1 MRPTTRLRLAS
12 AILATVFLRPSARAG
27 EPAGEFERQL
37 ARIFEKREY
46 TAKTM
51 GDARWIDG
59 GRAYTTLEP
68 PATGA
73 AEEKESQPAKD
84 GRDVREGRADREAP
98 RGPRDIVSY
107 DTATGRRS
115 ILVSASKLVPP
126 GADRPLAIDDYQ
138 WSASRKKLLI
148 FTNAKKV
155 WRRNTRGD
163 YWVLDVGSSALVRIG
178 GNAPPS
184 SLMFA
189 HFSPEGTRVAWVRDG
204 DLWVEDLATSQIVRL
219 TSTGSET
226 TINGTT
232 DWVTEEELGLR
243 DAFRW
248 SPDGR
253 SIAYWSFDTTGVGI
267 YSLIDD
273 TDALY
278 PTVRRFPYP
287 KAGTINSAVRIGV
300 IPSSG
305 GATKWM
311 DLAGDPR
318 QNYVARMEWADSSA
332 LVLERLNR
340 LQNVN
345 ELQLADAA
353 SGTVRSL
360 FRDEST
366 TWVELTGEIKS
377 LAGGRAF
384 LVESEKDGW
393 RHVYRVPRDGSA
405 ATLLTKFDGD
415 VLGLAGQDEKAGWLY
430 FLASPGSAIERH
442 LYRCRLDVAKGA
454 MAGIERIGPQRAGS
468 ETYDVSPDGR
478 WAFHGASRFDDP
490 PSFDLVRLP
499 EHAAVRPLVDNAA
512 LRTKIE
518 GWKKRPVE
526 FFQLPIG
533 GGITLDAWMLRP
545 PGFDPAKKYPL
556 VVFVYGEPAG
566 TTVVDRWGGP
576 QELFHRALSDDG
588 YLVVSFDN
596 RGTPS
601 PKGAAWR
608 KCVYGAVGEI
618 SSKDQAAAVRALAA
632 ARPFVDA
639 SRVAIWG
646 WSGGGSSTLNAMFRF
661 PDVYKVGVAVA
672 PVPDQL
678 LYDTIYQ
685 ERYSGLP
692 DKNADGYRRGSPIS
706 FAEGLLGKLL
716 VVHGSGDD
724 NVHYQGTERLVN
736 RLIELGKPFDLMV
749 YPNRTHSINEGKGTS
764 FHVYSLI
771 GRYLRE
777 HLPPG

>member
-1 MRPTTRLRLAS
+1 MRPTPRLRLCS
-12 AILATVFLRPSARAG
+12 AILAALFLSASARAA
-27 EPAGEFERQL
+27 EPGGALEAQL
-37 ARIFEKREY
+37 SRIFEKREY

-51 GDARWIDG
+51 GDARWIDE
-59 GRAYTTLEP
+59 GRAYTKLEP
-68 PATGA
+68 PAGA
-73 AEEKESQPAKD
+73 SGEETERRPPPDAGD
-84 GRDVREGRADREAP
+84 GRADREAP
-98 RGPRDIVSY
+98 PAPRDIVSY

-115 ILVSASKLVPP
+115 ILVPASKLVPP
-126 GADRPLAIDDYQ
+126 GSDRPLSIDDYQ
-138 WSASRKKLLI
+138 WSAGRSKLLV
-148 FTNAKKV
+148 FTNARKV

-163 YWVLDVGSSALVRIG
+163 YWVLDLASGALLRLG
-178 GNAPPS
+178 GDAPPS

-189 HFSPEGTRVAWVRDG
+189 HFSPDGTRAAWVRDN
-204 DLWVEDLATSQIVRL
+204 DLWVEDLATSKIGRL
-219 TSTGSET
+219 TTTGSET
-226 TINGTT
+226 TVNGTT
-232 DWVTEEELGLR
+232 DWVTEEELGLQA
-243 DAFRW
+243 AFHW

-267 YSLIDD
+267 YTLIND
-273 TDALY
+273 TGALY
-278 PTVRRFPYP
+278 PTVQRYPYP
-287 KAGTINSAVRIGV
+287 KAGTVNSAVRIGV
-300 IPSSG
+300 VSSSG
-305 GATKWM
+305 GATRWVE
-311 DLAGDPR
+311 LAGDPR

-345 ELQLADAA
+345 ELQLADLS
-353 SGTVRSL
+353 SGAVRTL

-366 TWVELTGEIKS
+366 TWVEITSEIRALS
-377 LAGGRAF
+377 GGRAF

-393 RHVYRVPRDGSA
+393 RHVYRVPRDGSP

-415 VLGLAGQDEKAGWLY
+415 VMGLVGQDEKNGWLY
-430 FLASPGSAIERH
+430 FLASPGNAIERH
-442 LYRCRLDVAKGA
+442 LYRCRLDATKGG
-454 MAGIERIGPQRAGS
+454 AGSVERVGPQHPGS
-468 ETYDVSPDGR
+468 DTYDLSPDGH
-478 WAFHGASRFDDP
+478 WAFHGVSRFDDP

-499 EHAAVRPLVDNAA
+499 EHAAARVLVDNAP
-512 LRTKIE
+512 LRSKVE
-518 GWKKRPVE
+518 AWKKRPVE
-526 FFQLPIG
+526 FFQVSVGSGPAVA
-533 GGITLDAWMLRP
+533 LDGWMLRP

-566 TTVVDRWGGP
+566 ATVVDHWTGN
-576 QELFHRALSDDG
+576 QTLFHRALSDEG

-596 RGTPS
+596 RGTPA

-618 SSKDQAAAVRALAA
+618 SAKDQAAAVRALAA
-632 ARPFVDA
+632 ARPYVDGG
-639 SRVAIWG
+639 RVAIWG
-646 WSGGGSSTLNAMFRF
+646 WSGGGSSTLNALFRN

-685 ERYSGLP
+685 ERYMGLP

-706 FAEGLLGKLL
+706 FAEGLQGRLL
-716 VVHGSGDD
+716 IVHGSGDD

-736 RLIELGKPFDLMV
+736 RLIALGKPFDLMV
-749 YPNRTHSINEGKGTS
+749 YPNRSHAINEGKGTS

-771 GRYLRE
+771 ARYIRE